1 MKGKTTLVDIVL
13 EILNGRKPEEVK
25 KKYYLT
31 VKAVVAKRV
40 RLYLSAEDINEIEE
54 IAQDIT
60 QDFFLWLLREDV
72 KKGFTKRKERLTSEY
87 LLKKI
92 NGLIID
98 YLRKVDTLKKHIP
111 GSLDQSPT
119 DSSPQS
125 DNKLALGDIIS
136 DKKNTLEEIDWKTAA
151 VAFLNTLEKHL
162 KEVELKTLCHWI
174 FRDKYSSDCYLND
187 LSPSAKYKRV
197 ERLKK
202 KLKVILER
210 NPLEVEEWKAF
221 IDLMEIYCQK
231 RFGQCV

>member
-1 MKGKTTLVDIVL
+1 MKGKTTLADIVL
-13 EILNGRKPEEVK
+13 EILNGGKPEEVK
-25 KKYYLT
+25 RKYYLT

-72 KKGFTKRKERLTSEY
+72 KKGFTKRKERLTSGY

-111 GSLDQSPT
+111 ESLDQSLT
-119 DSSPQS
+119 NSSVQS
-125 DNKLALGDIIS
+125 DNKLSLGEIIS
-136 DKKNTLEEIDWKTAA
+136 DKKSALEEIDWKTTAL
-151 VAFLNTLEKHL
+151 AFLNTLEKHL
-162 KEVELKTLCHWI
+162 KEEQLKTLCHWI
-174 FRDKYSSDCYLND
+174 FRDKYSADCYLEN

-202 KLKVILER
+202 ALKEILER
-210 NPLEVEEWKAF
+210 NPLDVEEWKAF
-221 IDLMEIYCQK
+221 IELMEIYCQK